1 MSIETDKIKGTVL
14 MLGSVC
20 MYSGMACMIKVA
32 SDPAGPFKADS
43 YQMSFIRF
51 LFGLC
56 VLGGLNISGKIKLK
70 FTNRPLLI
78 ARGVIGGTA
87 VWITYLAVEK
97 LGLVK
102 GPLILYTYPVYGSLF
117 GIFILKEKLHLK
129 NIAALG
135 FALFGVYLLIVKN
148 DGFDSFKDVGKFEII
163 AVMGAIMAGF
173 TVAIIRK
180 LHRTETTFEI
190 FFAQCLFGT
199 LLMLVPAT
207 MGDHPVSKGLMCLL
221 LGIAI
226 TALGGQLMMTEG
238 FRYLPVKTASVLS
251 MTELVLNCS
260 IGVLVFSEDFTWRS
274 AAGAVL
280 IVSACVLCLAGKFN
294 KK

>member
-1 MSIETDKIKGTVL
+1 MSIETNKIKGAAL
-14 MLGSVC
+14 ILGSAC
-20 MYSGMACMIKVA
+20 MYSAMACMIKVA
-32 SDPAGPFKADS
+32 SESTNA
-43 YQMSFIRF
+43 YVMSFIRF

-56 VLGGLNISGKIKLK
+56 VLGGLSLTGRINLK
-70 FTNRPLLI
+70 FTNWPLLV

-102 GPLILYTYPVYGSLF
+102 GPLILYTYPVYGSIF
-117 GIFILKEKLHLK
+117 GVFILKEKLHLK
-129 NIAALG
+129 NIAAIG
-135 FALFGVYLLIVKN
+135 CALIGVYLLVVKS
-148 DGFDSFKDVGKFEII
+148 GGLGLMQSVGKFEII
-163 AVMGAIMAGF
+163 AVVGAIMAGF

-180 LHRTETTFEI
+180 LHETESTFEI

-207 MGDHPVSKGLMCLL
+207 MGEHSVDNKTMLLL
-221 LGIAI
+221 LGIAV
-226 TALGGQLMMTEG
+226 TALGGQLLMTEG

-251 MTELVLNCS
+251 MSELILNCS
-260 IGVLVFSEDFTWRS
+260 IGVLVFSEDFTIRS

-280 IVSACVLCLAGKFN
+280 IVTACVLSLAGRMNGN